1 MAGCCDGCTIL
12 KKDHAK
18 GCGPVPDSR
27 EGRRFTVALAG
38 NPNSGKTTLFN
49 GLTGLR
55 QKVAN
60 YPGVTVEKKIGLC
73 RLPDGPW
80 IDVID
85 LPGAYS
91 LVPQSPDE
99 QVAMEVLRGT
109 RSDTR
114 APDAIIAV
122 VDASNLQRNLYLV
135 SQIIEMGRPLVVVLN
150 MVDVAERRGV
160 RVDAGALERQL
171 GVPVVPVVGHRRYGI
186 PELLRAIGQARV
198 APVPD
203 WPIRMR
209 VAGID
214 PMQADIEAH
223 YSWIEEVVAVCQST
237 ALAPGVV
244 ESPVR
249 QADEARVHQPTVL
262 PIFRPPTHL
271 SERIDSFLIHRVWG
285 LIAFAFI
292 MGSMFAAMFWLAKPI
307 QSTLSGFIGMVG
319 SVVASHLPGDALQSL
334 VRDGIFA
341 GVGSVIVFVP
351 QIAILFLFLA
361 VLEDS
366 GYLSRAAFLM
376 DRLLSRVGLHGKSFI
391 PLLSGFAC
399 AIPAIMATRTIE
411 RRRSR
416 LATILVLPFMTCSAR
431 LPVYG
436 LLVGTFFAA
445 YGSLVQAGVMLG
457 LYVLGIVFAAAIALV
472 FRRTLLRGQDSGFIL
487 ELPTYKVPQ
496 PSVVG
501 RQVWSNSSKFLT
513 RAGTTIFLICLALW
527 TISYYPRLPHDQ
539 AGRLPDEGARAA
551 AQRSYSF
558 AGRLGRTIE
567 PGIRPLG
574 FDWKIGVACIGAFAA
589 REVFVSTLAI
599 VHGTGTDDREENLA
613 ASMQADRYP
622 NGRKVWTPLVTASV
636 LLWFVLAMQ
645 CLSTV
650 MVVRQET
657 GGWRWPVFMLVYM
670 NALAYVACLSLYQ
683 IGSRVWGG

>member
-18 GCGPVPDSR
+18 GCRPVPGSR
-27 EGRRFTVALAG
+27 EVRRFTVALAG

-60 YPGVTVEKKIGLC
+60 YAGVTVEKKIGLC
-73 RLPDGPW
+73 RVPDGAW

-85 LPGAYS
+85 LPGSYS
-91 LVPQSPDE
+91 LVSQSPDE
-99 QVAMEVLRGT
+99 QVAMEVLRGM
-109 RSDTR
+109 RSDTP

-135 SQIIEMGRPLVVVLN
+135 SQIIEMGRPLVVALN

-160 RVDAGALERQL
+160 RVDAGALERRL
-171 GVPVVPVVGHRRYGI
+171 GVPVVPVVGHKRSGI

-223 YSWIEEVVAVCQST
+223 YGWIEEVVADCQSP
-237 ALAPGVV
+237 ALVQGVV
-244 ESPVR
+244 ESPPH
-249 QADEARVHQPTVL
+249 QAEEARAQDPTVL

-307 QSTLSGFIGMVG
+307 QSTLSAFIGMMG
-319 SVVASHLPGDALQSL
+319 NAVASHLPGDALQSL

-457 LYVLGIVFAAAIALV
+457 LYVLGIVFAAAVALV
-472 FRRTLLRGQDSGFIL
+472 FRRTFLRGQDSGFIL

-501 RQVWSNSSKFLT
+501 RQVWSNSRQFLT
-513 RAGTTIFLICLALW
+513 RAGTTIFMICLVLW
-527 TISYYPRLPHDQ
+527 AISYYPRLPHDQ
-539 AGRLPDEGARAA
+539 AERLPDVGAQAA

-622 NGRKVWTPLVTASV
+622 DGRKVWTPLVTASV

-670 NALAYVACLSLYQ
+670 NALAYVACLFLYQ
-683 IGSRVWGG
+683 VGSRVWGG